1 MLPFRL
7 TPQFNIDIKKL
18 RKENR
23 KLTAKVLDLIVDISE
38 QGPLSGIGKPELL
51 KGNLAGCYS
60 RRIDSKHRLIY
71 KYQNKNTVVF
81 ISCFGHYSDK

>member
-38 QGPLSGIGKPELL
+38 
-51 KGNLAGCYS
+51 
-60 RRIDSKHRLIY
+60 
-71 KYQNKNTVVF
+71 
-81 ISCFGHYSDK
+81 